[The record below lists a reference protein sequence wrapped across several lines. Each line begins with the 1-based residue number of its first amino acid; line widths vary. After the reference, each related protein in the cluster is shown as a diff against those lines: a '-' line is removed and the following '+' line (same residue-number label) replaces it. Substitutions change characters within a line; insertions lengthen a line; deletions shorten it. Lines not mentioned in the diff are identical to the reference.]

1 MKNPQ
6 EKVGKKWQEDALVS
20 RTRAKLT
27 YQKQIKIFLGWQD
40 QFNRGQRYACYHS
53 DLSAYSVANNRTRLT
68 GKRHR
73 LITEDHSL
81 LDIIEAN

>member
-1 MKNPQ
+1 M
-6 EKVGKKWQEDALVS
+6 
-20 RTRAKLT
+20 
-27 YQKQIKIFLGWQD
+27 KIFVEWQD
-40 QFNRGQRYACYHS
+40 QFKKWQRYGYYHS
-53 DLSAYSVANNRTRLT
+53 DLSAYSVANNRARST

>member
-1 MKNPQ
+1 M
-6 EKVGKKWQEDALVS
+6 
-20 RTRAKLT
+20 
-27 YQKQIKIFLGWQD
+27 KIFVEWQD
-40 QFNRGQRYACYHS
+40 QFNRGQRYGYYHS
-53 DLSAYSVANNRTRLT
+53 DLSAYSVANNRARST

>member
-1 MKNPQ
+1 MKIYV
-6 EKVGKKWQEDALVS
+6 EWC
-20 RTRAKLT
+20 
-27 YQKQIKIFLGWQD
+27 D
-40 QFNRGQRYACYHS
+40 QFNRWVRYGCYQN
-53 DLSAYSVANNRTRLT
+53 DLTAYSVANNRARST